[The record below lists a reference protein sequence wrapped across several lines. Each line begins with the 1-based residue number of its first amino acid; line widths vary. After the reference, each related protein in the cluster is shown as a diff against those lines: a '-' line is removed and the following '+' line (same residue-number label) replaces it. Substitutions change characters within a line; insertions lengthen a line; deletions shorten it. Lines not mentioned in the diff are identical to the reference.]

1 MNRRVDLNCD
11 LGEGVG
17 NDRAMMPLVSS
28 ANVACG
34 LHAGDPTTMRRTVT
48 LARDHGVA
56 VGAHPGLA
64 DREGFG
70 RRAIAL
76 KPEEAYGLVL
86 YQIGALAAIA
96 RSEGVELAHVKAH
109 GALYN
114 AAARDAALADAL
126 VGAVTAFD
134 PNLLLFGQPG
144 TEHERAAERNGV
156 RFVAEVFADRA
167 YRADGRLVP
176 REVPGAVIND
186 PQAAAARVL
195 SMVCDGGVRALD
207 GTWVALRADTV
218 CVHGDSAGAVA
229 IARAVREVLRGAGV
243 AVAPVGLEE

>member
-1 MNRRVDLNCD
+1 
-11 LGEGVG
+11 
-17 NDRAMMPLVSS
+17 
-28 ANVACG
+28 
-34 LHAGDPTTMRRTVT
+34 MRRTVA

-86 YQIGALAAIA
+86 YQLGALASIA
-96 RSEGVELAHVKAH
+96 RAEGVELAHVKAH

-126 VGAVTAFD
+126 VGAVSAFD

-144 TEHERAAERNGV
+144 TEHERAAERGGV
-156 RFVAEVFADRA
+156 RFVAEVFADRG

-176 REVPGAVIND
+176 RDVPGAVIDD

-195 SMVCDGGVRALD
+195 AMVCDGGVRSLD

-218 CVHGDSAGAVA
+218 CVHGDSPGAVA

>member
-1 MNRRVDLNCD
+1 
-11 LGEGVG
+11 
-17 NDRAMMPLVSS
+17 
-28 ANVACG
+28 
-34 LHAGDPTTMRRTVT
+34 MRRTVT

-56 VGAHPGLA
+56 VGAHPGLS
-64 DREGFG
+64 DRAGFG
-70 RRAIAL
+70 RRAIAI

-114 AAARDAALADAL
+114 AAARDAQLADAL
-126 VGAVTAFD
+126 VAAVKAFD

-144 TEHERAAERNGV
+144 TEHERAAERGGV

-176 REVPGAVIND
+176 RDAPGAVIDD

-195 SMVCDGGVRALD
+195 TMVCDGGIHAAD
-207 GTWVALRADTV
+207 GTWVALRTETV
-218 CVHGDSAGAVA
+218 CVHGDSLRAVA
-229 IARAVREVLRGAGV
+229 IARAVREVLKGAGV
-243 AVAPVGLEE
+243 AVVPVGMEE

>member
-34 LHAGDPTTMRRTVT
+34 LHAGDPTTMRRTVA

>member
-1 MNRRVDLNCD
+1 MSRRVDLNCD
-11 LGEGVG
+11 LGEGAG
-17 NDRAMMPLVSS
+17 NDRAVMPFVSS

-34 LHAGDPTTMRRTVT
+34 LHAGDPVTMRRTVT

-76 KPEEAYGLVL
+76 RAGEAYALVL

-114 AAARDAALADAL
+114 AAARDAQLADAL
-126 VGAVTAFD
+126 VAAVKAFD

-144 TEHERAAERNGV
+144 TEHERAAQRGGV

-176 REVPGAVIND
+176 RDATGAVIND

-195 SMVCDGGVRALD
+195 AMVCDGGVRAVD
-207 GTWVALRADTV
+207 GTWVALRTDTV
-218 CVHGDSAGAVA
+218 CVHGDSSRAVA
-229 IARAVREVLRGAGV
+229 IARAVREVLKGAGV
-243 AVAPVGLEE
+243 TVAPVGLEE

>member
-1 MNRRVDLNCD
+1 MSRRVDLNCD
-11 LGEGVG
+11 LGEGG
-17 NDRAMMPLVSS
+17 GSDREVMPLISS
-28 ANVACG
+28 ANIACA

-64 DREGFG
+64 DRAGFG
-70 RRAIAL
+70 RRTIAL
-76 KPEEAYGLVL
+76 SPNEAYGLVL

-96 RSEGVELAHVKAH
+96 RGEGVELAHVKAH

-126 VGAVTAFD
+126 VAAVTTFD
-134 PNLLLFGQPG
+134 ANLLLFGQPG
-144 TEHERAAERNGV
+144 TEHERAAQRAGV

-167 YRADGRLVP
+167 YRSDGRLVP
-176 REVPGAVIND
+176 RDKAGAVIGD

-195 SMVCDGGVRALD
+195 GMVCDGGVRAVD
-207 GTWVALRADTV
+207 GTWVKLRVDTV
-218 CVHGDSAGAVA
+218 CVHGDSPRAVA
-229 IARAVREVLRGAGV
+229 IVRAVREVLQGAGV
-243 AVAPVGLEE
+243 TVAPVGLED

>member
-1 MNRRVDLNCD
+1 MSGRVDLNCD

-17 NDRAMMPLVSS
+17 NDEAVMPLVSS

-34 LHAGDPTTMRRTVT
+34 LHAGDPATMRRTVA
-48 LARDHGVA
+48 LARRHDVA

-64 DREGFG
+64 DRAGFG
-70 RRAIAL
+70 RRAVAIS
-76 KPEEAYGLVL
+76 PDEAHDLVL
-86 YQIGALAAIA
+86 YQVGALAAVA
-96 RSEGVELAHVKAH
+96 RAEGVELAHVKAH

-126 VGAVTAFD
+126 VAAVKAFD

-144 TEHERAAERNGV
+144 TEHERAAARGGV

-176 REVPGAVIND
+176 RDQRGAVIDD
-186 PQAAAARVL
+186 PKAAAAQVLAIVRDGRVR
-195 SMVCDGGVRALD
+195 SLD
-207 GTWVALRADTV
+207 GKWVTLRADTV
-218 CVHGDSAGAVA
+218 CVHGDSPLAVA
-229 IARAVREVLRGAGV
+229 IASAVREALQDGGV
-243 AVAPVGLEE
+243 VVAPPGLGT

>member
-86 YQIGALAAIA
+86 YQIGALAAIT

-176 REVPGAVIND
+176 RDVPGAVIND

>member
-1 MNRRVDLNCD
+1 MSRRVDLNCD
-11 LGEGVG
+11 LGEGAG
-17 NDRAMMPLVSS
+17 NDRAVMPFVSS

-34 LHAGDPTTMRRTVT
+34 LHAGDPVTMRRTVT

-70 RRAIAL
+70 RRTIELRAG
-76 KPEEAYGLVL
+76 EAYALVL

-114 AAARDAALADAL
+114 AAARDAQLADAL
-126 VGAVTAFD
+126 VAAVKAFD

-144 TEHERAAERNGV
+144 TEHERAAQRGGV

-176 REVPGAVIND
+176 RDSTGAVIND

-195 SMVCDGGVRALD
+195 AMVCDGGVRAVD
-207 GTWVALRADTV
+207 GTWVALRTDTV
-218 CVHGDSAGAVA
+218 CVHGDSSRAVA
-229 IARAVREVLRGAGV
+229 IARAVREVLKGAGV
-243 AVAPVGLEE
+243 TVAPVGLEE

>member
-1 MNRRVDLNCD
+1 MSRRVDLNCD
-11 LGEGVG
+11 LGEGAA
-17 NDRAMMPLVSS
+17 NDAAVMPLVSS

-34 LHAGDPTTMRRTVT
+34 FHAGDPATMRRTVV

-64 DREGFG
+64 DRTGFG

-76 KPEEAYGLVL
+76 KPDEAYGLML
-86 YQIGALAAIA
+86 YQVGALAAIA
-96 RSEGVELAHVKAH
+96 RGEGVELAHVKAH

-126 VGAVTAFD
+126 VAALRAFD

-144 TEHERAAERNGV
+144 TEHERAAKRGGV

-167 YRADGRLVP
+167 YLGDGRLVP
-176 REVPGAVIND
+176 RDVPGAVIDD

-195 SMVCDGGVRALD
+195 AIVCDGGVRALD
-207 GTWVALRADTV
+207 GSWVALRADSV
-218 CVHGDSAGAVA
+218 CVHGDSPGAVA
-229 IARAVREVLRGAGV
+229 IARSVREVLRGAGV
-243 AVAPVGLEE
+243 TVAPVGLEA

>member
-1 MNRRVDLNCD
+1 MSRRVDLNCD
-11 LGEGVG
+11 LGEGG
-17 NDRAMMPLVSS
+17 GSDREVMPLISS
-28 ANVACG
+28 ANIACA

-64 DREGFG
+64 DRAGFG
-70 RRAIAL
+70 RRTIAL
-76 KPEEAYGLVL
+76 SPNEAYGLVL

-96 RSEGVELAHVKAH
+96 RGEGVELAHVKAH

-126 VGAVTAFD
+126 VAAVTTFD
-134 PNLLLFGQPG
+134 ANLLLFGQPG
-144 TEHERAAERNGV
+144 TEHERAAQRAGV

-176 REVPGAVIND
+176 RDKAGAVIGD

-195 SMVCDGGVRALD
+195 GMVCDGGVRAVD
-207 GTWVALRADTV
+207 GTWVKLRVDTV
-218 CVHGDSAGAVA
+218 CVHGDSPRAVA
-229 IARAVREVLRGAGV
+229 IVRAVREVLQGAGV
-243 AVAPVGLEE
+243 TVAPVGLEE